1 MMRGGGGEVDEPR
14 LEYDMLWCRVDAET
28 GVFWREMDKD
38 LVRGQVWDGKKD
50 LELEGA
56 GRGRG

>member
-1 MMRGGGGEVDEPR
+1 MDEPR

-28 GVFWREMDKD
+28 GVVWGEMDKD

-56 GRGRG
+56 GGRRR